1 MERKA
6 YFILYFWLI
15 VFLLGS
21 CLQNCGVISG
31 EDDRVISDFL
41 EEKECYSNAEIQQK
55 SPEEDLEY
63 PRVEIKDTEVRTLK
77 SKFAGREYKINIFFP
92 KDYKKESNGYP
103 AVYVLDAEYN
113 FGCVA
118 YITRRLIKNKD
129 IPKVLLVG
137 VVYDTAYEAF
147 YDKRFMD
154 STPESRI
161 HGHNS
166 GGAEKFTLF
175 LENELIP
182 FINQNYRTIHEDRTI
197 VGHSIT
203 GFYCCYVLFKHPMLF
218 NRYIIVSPSLWFSG
232 GIVFEYEEAFAL
244 SHKDLNASIHL
255 SVGEDETQR
264 MRENLI
270 KLNSILAERK
280 YAHLNLEFLLVKG
293 ENHRSLF
300 PYAFS
305 RGIRFVFSKVK

>member
-1 MERKA
+1 
-6 YFILYFWLI
+6 
-15 VFLLGS
+15 
-21 CLQNCGVISG
+21 VISG
-31 EDDRVISDFL
+31 EDDRVVKDFL
-41 EEKECYSNAEIQQK
+41 EERDCYINAEIQQK
-55 SPEEDLEY
+55 SPEEKPEY

-77 SKFAGREYKINIFFP
+77 SKFVGREYKINIFFP
-92 KDYKKESNGYP
+92 KDYKKESKRYP
-103 AVYVLDAEYN
+103 VVFVLDAEYN

-137 VVYDTAYEAF
+137 VAYDTAYEDF

-154 STPESRI
+154 STPKSRI
-161 HGHNS
+161 HGYNS

-182 FINQNYRTIHEDRTI
+182 FINKNYRTIPEDRTI

-203 GFYCCYVLFKHPMLF
+203 GFYCCYVLFKHHTLF
-218 NRYIIVSPSLWFSG
+218 NRYMIVSPSLWFSG
-232 GIVFEYEEAFAL
+232 GIIFEYEKAFAL
-244 SHKDLNASIHL
+244 NHKDLNASIHL
-255 SVGEDETQR
+255 SVGENETQR
-264 MRENLI
+264 MREGSI
-270 KLNSILAERK
+270 KLNSILAKRE
-280 YAHLNLEFLLVKG
+280 YAHLNLEFLLAKG

-305 RGIRFVFSKVK
+305 RGIRFIFSKAK